1 MQSTLVGLLL
11 LLVLSPAAILIN
23 GECINTPSNCGFGC
37 YQDADETISCGFAC
51 IARVCRPVGEGHY
64 SLNGDNERRA
74 CPRTTYS
81 NITEGA
87 TCYPCPSDTYN
98 DEQGQANC
106 KACPFGTHTSDQIGQ
121 DSIMDCSPIPSPLP
135 TETPTSLPSRLP
147 VTSQPSTRPSP
158 IPSGALTGTSAP
170 DTGIGSN
177 DPSSPPSTT
186 SHQPSF
192 VPTSA
197 DVEGSLAPTFSPSNQ
212 PSMASTSISSTP
224 SLALSPS
231 PSAPPSFNE
240 TTCPVGYTGP
250 SCRECCSIANMGQWH
265 CESGSSRRRYFVKN
279 GRCRQCPS
287 KSTSILIGI
296 ATLVVF
302 IGLLIAY
309 REMPTRTPAL
319 FYIGLD
325 YLQLLSFLGTAT
337 PFKWPRVVDDTLV
350 SLAVFNF
357 DLDATLS
364 PECLIN
370 MSYATKELLVLSL
383 LVALG
388 GGITIIFMTAKRDS
402 FMDKFVSIALG
413 LYYFAYLQLTSSSF
427 EAMVGS
433 GTKSLI
439 IAGAIAFK
447 VYGISFP
454 LLVGR
459 SLLRREAR
467 REIKSASEETPTTT
481 KVKSNGPSSSAARRC
496 WILYGPFQSARWYW
510 AVVVLGRK
518 LWLVVAT
525 SLWRG
530 KPMVLGGMLVS
541 MFALWGVMNYLAR
554 PYTSFS
560 REMAHLARRQGLD
573 SDKEDGNVAA
583 VENTECQRITT
594 RRNVDLLL
602 HLSLCLVVAI
612 GTASTRIV
620 GGDNSGWKGET
631 ALSFGALAVVVSS
644 AYLLIWSLWT
654 EISHLGQFKF
664 SHRPH
669 DGDSVDDLPRS
680 MGRFSCLCLRRRRG
694 SIVVPSDEPS
704 SSNL

>member
-1 MQSTLVGLLL
+1 MLPLRLTLHVVGFLLISA
-11 LLVLSPAAILIN
+11 LSRIN
-23 GECINTPSNCGFGC
+23 GECINTTSNCGPGC
-37 YQDADETISCGFAC
+37 YQEAGETTSCGFAC

-64 SLNGDNERRA
+64 SLNDDNERLA
-74 CPRTTYS
+74 CPRATYS

-98 DEQGQANC
+98 DKQGQANC

-135 TETPTSLPSRLP
+135 TETPTPLPSRLP

-158 IPSGALTGTSAP
+158 TPSGALTSTSAP
-170 DTGIGSN
+170 YANVGS
-177 DPSSPPSTT
+177 DAPSSQPSTT
-186 SHQPSF
+186 SHQPSAA
-192 VPTSA
+192 PSL
-197 DVEGSLAPTFSPSNQ
+197 VERSLAPTFSPSNQ

-250 SCRECCSIANMGQWH
+250 SCRECCSIANMGQGH
-265 CESGSSRRRYFVKN
+265 CESGASRRRYFVKN

-302 IGLLIAY
+302 ISLLIAY

-364 PECLIN
+364 PECVIN
-370 MSYATKELLVLSL
+370 MSHDTKELLVLSL

-388 GGITIIFMTAKRDS
+388 VGITIIFMTAKRDS

-439 IAGAIAFK
+439 IAGVIAFK

-481 KVKSNGPSSSAARRC
+481 NGKSNGPSSSAARRC

-510 AVVVLGRK
+510 SVVVLGRK

-560 REMAHLARRQGLD
+560 QEMTHLARRQGLD

-583 VENTECQRITT
+583 VENTEYQRITT

-620 GGDNSGWKGET
+620 GGNNNDRKGET
-631 ALSFGALAVVVSS
+631 ALSFGALVVVVSS
-644 AYLLIWSLWT
+644 IYLLVWSLWT

-664 SHRPH
+664 SHRPRV
-669 DGDSVDDLPRS
+669 GDRVNDSPRS
-680 MGRFSCLCLRRRRG
+680 IERSSCLCLRRRRG

>member
-1 MQSTLVGLLL
+1 
-11 LLVLSPAAILIN
+11 
-23 GECINTPSNCGFGC
+23 
-37 YQDADETISCGFAC
+37 
-51 IARVCRPVGEGHY
+51 
-64 SLNGDNERRA
+64 
-74 CPRTTYS
+74 
-81 NITEGA
+81 
-87 TCYPCPSDTYN
+87 
-98 DEQGQANC
+98 
-106 KACPFGTHTSDQIGQ
+106 
-121 DSIMDCSPIPSPLP
+121 MDCSPIPSPLP

-170 DTGIGSN
+170 DTGIGS
-177 DPSSPPSTT
+177 DAPSSPPSTT

-197 DVEGSLAPTFSPSNQ
+197 DVEGSLAPTFPPSNQ

-250 SCRECCSIANMGQWH
+250 SCRECCSIANMGQGH
-265 CESGSSRRRYFVKN
+265 CESSSSRPRYFVKN

-337 PFKWPRVVDDTLV
+337 PFKWPRVVDGTLV

-518 LWLVVAT
+518 LWLVVAGVFDQYVLCHKGASCSFLARCFGGWHNNHFHDRQKRFVYGQICKHCPRIVLFRIFAAHELVFRSNGRIGHQVIDYCGCHCLQSLRNIFSFTCRTLT
-525 SLWRG
+525 SSTRG
-530 KPMVLGGMLVS
+530 K
-541 MFALWGVMNYLAR
+541 A
-554 PYTSFS
+554 
-560 REMAHLARRQGLD
+560 
-573 SDKEDGNVAA
+573 
-583 VENTECQRITT
+583 
-594 RRNVDLLL
+594 
-602 HLSLCLVVAI
+602 
-612 GTASTRIV
+612 
-620 GGDNSGWKGET
+620 
-631 ALSFGALAVVVSS
+631 
-644 AYLLIWSLWT
+644 
-654 EISHLGQFKF
+654 
-664 SHRPH
+664 
-669 DGDSVDDLPRS
+669 
-680 MGRFSCLCLRRRRG
+680 
-694 SIVVPSDEPS
+694 
-704 SSNL
+704 